1 MSAVSASWL
10 YRRHA
15 IRFYT
20 HDVHLSPRHHRPAR
34 AEGKVSD
41 GAPGAGR
48 ADERSVIQVYR
59 DNNLLGRNAEQYEA
73 ETEALRWLEVERRAG
88 RLEWVASR
96 RTANELEKAPIE
108 RQEALEAAYDAA
120 TRLGDDHTVKGFS
133 SVDLG
138 AAGFVT
144 TPLVEDVPDERIFA
158 ELREM
163 RFDVMDA
170 RHLTFAIHKGL
181 RLLLDNGQEG
191 SQTPS
196 RNRRAISHHR
206 RDEAI

>member
-59 DNNLLGRNAEQYEA
+59 DNNLLGPNAEEHKA
-73 ETEALRWLEVERRAG
+73 ETEALQSIEAEQRAG
-88 RLEWVASR
+88 RWQLEWVVSR
-96 RTANELEKAPIE
+96 RTAN
-108 RQEALEAAYDAA
+108 
-120 TRLGDDHTVKGFS
+120 
-133 SVDLG
+133 
-138 AAGFVT
+138 
-144 TPLVEDVPDERIFA
+144 
-158 ELREM
+158 
-163 RFDVMDA
+163 
-170 RHLTFAIHKGL
+170 
-181 RLLLDNGQEG
+181 
-191 SQTPS
+191 
-196 RNRRAISHHR
+196 
-206 RDEAI
+206 